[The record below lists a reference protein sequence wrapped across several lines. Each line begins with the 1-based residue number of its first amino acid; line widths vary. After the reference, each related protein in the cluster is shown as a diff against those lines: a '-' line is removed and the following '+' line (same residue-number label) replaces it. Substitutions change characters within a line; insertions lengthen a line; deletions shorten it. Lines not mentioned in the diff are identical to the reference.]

1 MYINQVIKYKPP
13 FCFFW
18 LCYSYAMLYLSIL
31 YASVIKCILGYTTCT
46 CIVCYISRY
55 TIVHVCI
62 IHLRSPDV
70 HHRYPGYSIAT
81 LGYNATYMYLS
92 LSYTSDHQMY
102 TAAILAFS
110 QLCPAT
116 LCYNATYL
124 SLSYT
129 SGHQMY
135 TATILAILQ
144 ICYAMLQCYT
154 YIFVIHFLSS
164 NVHPC
169 YPGYSIAMLC

>member
-13 FCFFW
+13 FYFLAQLK
-18 LCYSYAMLYLSIL
+18 LCYAISIYIVCLRHKMYTGL
-31 YASVIKCILGYTTCT
+31 YATCT

-81 LGYNATYMYLS
+81 LGYNATYIVHVFIVIIHFRS
-92 LSYTSDHQMY
+92 SNVHHSYPGFFIAM
-102 TAAILAFS
+102 
-110 QLCPAT
+110 P
-116 LCYNATYL
+116 CYA
-124 SLSYT
+124 
-129 SGHQMY
+129 M
-135 TATILAILQ
+135 LQ
-144 ICYAMLQCYT
+144 CYIFIVIIHFRSSNVHRHYPGYSIAMLQCYT

-169 YPGYSIAMLC
+169 YPGYSISMLC